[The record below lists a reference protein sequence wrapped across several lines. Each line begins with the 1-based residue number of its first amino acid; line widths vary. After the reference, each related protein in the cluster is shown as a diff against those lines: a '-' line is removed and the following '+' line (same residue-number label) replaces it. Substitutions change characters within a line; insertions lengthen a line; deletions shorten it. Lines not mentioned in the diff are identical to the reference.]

1 MGAFPFPYSA
11 GDYVM
16 AYSATRMKTLNLALD
31 VGFTTQIAEGLHVG
45 AMVDQLNGK
54 RLWDVDLKPQYRGA
68 LQIDLGPNTKFTAE
82 GDFNAVERMPFA
94 VKQKSLAGSLRYQ
107 VSSSVIVLLGGEQKK
122 IGDSATT
129 RFGAT
134 LQLRTPTFLVALGF
148 QAGQD
153 RPLKGLSLM
162 VN

>member
-1 MGAFPFPYSA
+1 
-11 GDYVM
+11 
-16 AYSATRMKTLNLALD
+16 
-31 VGFTTQIAEGLHVG
+31 
-45 AMVDQLNGK
+45 
-54 RLWDVDLKPQYRGA
+54 
-68 LQIDLGPNTKFTAE
+68 
-82 GDFNAVERMPFA
+82 
-94 VKQKSLAGSLRYQ
+94 
-107 VSSSVIVLLGGEQKK
+107 VLLGGEQKK